1 MKFFPIA
8 AIAVI
13 TFIPT
18 SAQAFDV
25 GDALSIIGAVEGL
38 TRDRGPR
45 EVESSQSI
53 VDYDLECNL
62 RGFDGW
68 ADGKCRNF
76 EWLMHFIPAM

>member
-1 MKFFPIA
+1 MKILTLT

-13 TFIPT
+13 TFIPS

-25 GDALSIIGAVEGL
+25 GDALSIIGAVESM

-45 EVESSQSI
+45 EVESTQSI
-53 VDYDLECNL
+53 EDIDLECNL

-68 ADGKCRNF
+68 IDGKCRNF
-76 EWLMHFIPAM
+76 NYD

>member
-1 MKFFPIA
+1 MKFLPLA

-13 TFIPT
+13 TFIPS

-25 GDALSIIGAVEGL
+25 GDALSIISAVESM

-45 EVESSQSI
+45 EVDSVQSI
-53 VDYDLECNL
+53 EDIDLECNL

-68 ADGKCRNF
+68 SDGKCRNF
-76 EWLMHFIPAM
+76 NYD

>member
-1 MKFFPIA
+1 MKFLPLA

-13 TFIPT
+13 SFIPA

-25 GDALSIIGAVEGL
+25 SDALSIIGAVESM

-45 EVESSQSI
+45 EVESAPSI
-53 VDYDLECNL
+53 EDIDLECNL

-68 ADGKCRNF
+68 LDGKCRNF
-76 EWLMHFIPAM
+76 NYD